1 MVIVQVQFLLTQT
14 NIPEILRALLDR
26 SPVAPPPPPLKQVML
41 WGLSIHGPPWAQSVA
56 HAIGATQLAARPGAE
71 PNAID
76 HSSEVHG
83 LRRKLAG
90 EPLYRIMQNR
100 CFPKRSGV
108 FLLGTSVHLDLAEV
122 SSTTYCVTG
131 EPSQRTLAP
140 KSDAVG
146 NRRPCAETLCTLRTP
161 VPGKVLSTAKLP

>member
-1 MVIVQVQFLLTQT
+1 MGAVNTWAAVG
-14 NIPEILRALLDR
+14 PERR
-26 SPVAPPPPPLKQVML
+26 SCQ
-41 WGLSIHGPPWAQSVA
+41 W
-56 HAIGATQLAARPGAE
+56 GATQLAARPGAQ

-108 FLLGTSVHLDLAEV
+108 FLLGTSAHLDLAEV

-146 NRRPCAETLCTLRTP
+146 NRRPCAETLCTLRNPGAWEGSVYSQTP
-161 VPGKVLSTAKLP
+161 LREPEV